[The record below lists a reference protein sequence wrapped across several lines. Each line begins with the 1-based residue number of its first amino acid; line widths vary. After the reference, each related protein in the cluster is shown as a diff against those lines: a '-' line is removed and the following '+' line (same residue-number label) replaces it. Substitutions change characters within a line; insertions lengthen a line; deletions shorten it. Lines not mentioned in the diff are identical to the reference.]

1 MSDGDD
7 IEAIR
12 ERKLERLR
20 SRQEQGNAGKTDET
34 ATAEPP
40 VPDTPI
46 HVESQEH
53 FQTIVGDHRVVL
65 VDFYADWCGPCQM
78 LEPVLGELAADLDRV
93 AIAKVDTD
101 AQGQLAADHGVRS
114 LPTLLLFVEGEPVEQ
129 LVGAQDAQ
137 QLRTLIDRYVEPED
151 R

>member
-1 MSDGDD
+1 MGDADD

-20 SRQEQGNAGKTDET
+20 SQGAERDPADDGTT
-34 ATAEPP
+34 AATEPP

-53 FQTIVGDHRVVL
+53 FRTVIGDHRVVL

-78 LEPVLGELAADLDRV
+78 LEPVLGELAADQDHA

-129 LVGAQDAQ
+129 LVGAQDGQA
-137 QLRTLIDRYVEPED
+137 LRTLIERYVEPEH